1 MLNPLAMDSTI
12 TVLKYDAVFLTAAA
26 IWGFAFVAQRI
37 GMQYV
42 GPFTFIAVRFLLGGI
57 FLIPILLVT
66 SRAKVNDRDSAT
78 QPTNKSFLIGSSAA
92 GLILFLAASFQQ
104 HGLIYTTAG
113 KAGFITGLYVVIVPI
128 IGIRLGHKTGSGTWL
143 GAVLAVV
150 GLYLLSIKGAFV
162 IDSGDLY
169 VFVSAFFWA
178 VHVLIIARLSKRFY
192 PIRIALF
199 QFFVCSTAAW
209 LAAVITETI
218 VIDKI
223 LAALIPILYA
233 GIFSTGIAFT
243 LQVVAQRHAHPTHA
257 SIVMSTE
264 AVFAVLGGWLILS
277 ETLPLRNLIGCA
289 LMLAG
294 IIISQFNAPKQIT
307 PI

>member
-1 MLNPLAMDSTI
+1 MSSKAQ
-12 TVLKYDAVFLTAAA
+12 VLKYDAVFLTAAA
-26 IWGFAFVAQRI
+26 IWGFAFVAQRV
-37 GMQYV
+37 GMRHV
-42 GPFTFIAVRFLLGGI
+42 GPFTFIAVRFLLGSV
-57 FLIPILLVT
+57 FLVPILVIT
-66 SRAKVNDRDSAT
+66 SKAKFSPRDSAP
-78 QPTNKSFLIGSSAA
+78 QQDHKSFFLGSSAA

-128 IGIRLGHKTGSGTWL
+128 IGLRLGHKTGPGTWL
-143 GAVLAVV
+143 GALLAVV
-150 GLYLLSIKGAFV
+150 GLYLLSIKDAFV
-162 IDSGDLY
+162 IDTGDLY

-178 VHVLIIARLSKRFY
+178 VHVLIIARLSRRFH

-199 QFFVCSTAAW
+199 QFFVCSAVAW
-209 LAAVITETI
+209 LAALATETI

-233 GIFSTGIAFT
+233 GIMSTGIAFT
-243 LQVVAQRHAHPTHA
+243 LQVIAQRHAHPTHA

-264 AVFAVLGGWLILS
+264 AVFAVLGGYLFLA
-277 ETLPLRNLIGCA
+277 ETLPLRNLAGCA

-294 IIISQFNAPKQIT
+294 MIISQFNARKQIAL
-307 PI
+307 I

>member
-1 MLNPLAMDSTI
+1 MGSKAQ
-12 TVLKYDAVFLTAAA
+12 VLKYDAVFLTAAA
-26 IWGFAFVAQRI
+26 IWGFAFVAQRV
-37 GMQYV
+37 GMQHV

-57 FLIPILLVT
+57 FLVPILVIT
-66 SRAKVNDRDSAT
+66 SKAGISRKDSAP
-78 QPTNKSFLIGSSAA
+78 QLAHKSFFLGSSAA

-128 IGIRLGHKTGSGTWL
+128 IGLRLGHKTSPGTWL
-143 GAVLAVV
+143 GALLAVV

-162 IDSGDLY
+162 IDTGDLY

-178 VHVLIIARLSKRFY
+178 VHVLIIARLSKRFH
-192 PIRIALF
+192 PIRIALV
-199 QFFVCSTAAW
+199 QFFVCSGAAW
-209 LAAVITETI
+209 LAALITETI

-223 LAALIPILYA
+223 LAALIPLLYT
-233 GIFSTGIAFT
+233 GIMSTGIAFT

-264 AVFAVLGGWLILS
+264 AVFAVLGGYLFLA
-277 ETLPLRNLIGCA
+277 ETLPLRNLAGCA
-289 LMLAG
+289 LMFAG
-294 IIISQFNAPKQIT
+294 MIISQLNARKQIT
-307 PI
+307 LI

>member
-1 MLNPLAMDSTI
+1 MGSKAQ
-12 TVLKYDAVFLTAAA
+12 VLKYDAVFLTAAA
-26 IWGFAFVAQRI
+26 IWGFAFVAQRV
-37 GMQYV
+37 GMQHV
-42 GPFTFIAVRFLLGGI
+42 GPFTFIAVRFLLGGV
-57 FLIPILLVT
+57 FLIPILILT
-66 SRAKVNDRDSAT
+66 SNTKFSRKDSAP
-78 QPTNKSFLIGSSAA
+78 QQAHKSFFLGSSAA

-128 IGIRLGHKTGSGTWL
+128 IGIRLGHKTSPGTWL
-143 GAVLAVV
+143 GALLAVV

-162 IDSGDLY
+162 IDTGDLY
-169 VFVSAFFWA
+169 VFVGAFFWA
-178 VHVLIIARLSKRFY
+178 VHVLIIARLSKRFH

-199 QFFVCSTAAW
+199 QFFVCSAAAW
-209 LAAVITETI
+209 LAALITETI
-218 VIDKI
+218 IIDKI

-233 GIFSTGIAFT
+233 GIMSTGIAFT

-264 AVFAVLGGWLILS
+264 AVFAVLGGYLFLA
-277 ETLPLRNLIGCA
+277 ETMPLRNLAGCA

-294 IIISQFNAPKQIT
+294 MIISQLNARKQIT
-307 PI
+307 LI